1 MDGNEVDFAGW
12 LWFVFKKTGMD
23 TSELFEDCRKLC
35 AERLI

>member
-1 MDGNEVDFAGW
+1 MAVVCVQE
-12 LWFVFKKTGMD
+12 KTGMD